1 MLEDLRR
8 RLVSHHGL
16 ARPQGLG
23 HEGVRQILG
32 RLRCIQL
39 DPLDPLG
46 SQADLVA
53 LARVDELT
61 RGEVYDALL
70 PGHAFEHF
78 AKERCLLPR
87 TAFPHYR
94 RAARAAPWWRTTERM
109 KRLTEDQ
116 LDAVE
121 DEVRRRGPLSPSQ
134 LSDHGRV
141 EPLDWNGWKGT
152 GKAGTM
158 ALEVLAVR
166 CRVVVSGR
174 SGREKVYDLP
184 ERSLGELP
192 EPEAD
197 FHRWAL
203 AERVEACGMLST
215 ATGPWWGQLHHVR
228 QTVIDEALAAGE
240 VERVEL
246 PGVRRAWLAPAGF
259 RDRPVEE
266 PDDRM
271 RILGPLDPLIWDR
284 TLVKLLFGFDYV
296 WEVYKPAK
304 DRRWGWYVVPL
315 LHRGRFVGRLDARFV
330 DGRIRVDGRW
340 VEEGEELDERA
351 FEEALHRHE
360 QALSGAAGP
369 PPSAPR

>member
-1 MLEDLRR
+1 MLDDLRR
-8 RLVSHHGL
+8 WLVSHHGL
-16 ARPQGLG
+16 ARPQGAG
-23 HEGVRQILG
+23 HDGVRRVLE

-39 DPLDPLG
+39 DPLEPLG

-53 LARVDELT
+53 LARVDELA
-61 RGEVYDALL
+61 RAEVYEALL

-87 TAFPHYR
+87 SAFPHYR

-109 KRLTEDQ
+109 KRLTEEQ

-121 DEVRRRGPLSPSQ
+121 DEVRQRGPLAPSQ
-134 LSDHGRV
+134 LTDHGRV

-166 CRVVVSGR
+166 CRLVVAGR
-174 SGREKVYDLP
+174 AGREKIYDLP
-184 ERSLGELP
+184 DRSLGEQP
-192 EPEAD
+192 EPEGD

-203 AERVEACGMLST
+203 AERVEACGLLST
-215 ATGPWWGQLHHVR
+215 AVGPWWGQLQHVR
-228 QTVIDEALAAGE
+228 GPIAEQALADGT

-296 WEVYKPAK
+296 WEVYKPEK

-315 LHRGRFVGRLDARFV
+315 LHRGRLVGRMDARFV
-330 DGRIRVDGRW
+330 DGRIRVDRRW
-340 VEEGEELDERA
+340 VEEDRELDEQA

-360 QALSGAAGP
+360 EALRGQSHF
-369 PPSAPR
+369 R